1 MFSLDK
7 DLKDVLNNSIVKN
20 IFFISKDTLV
30 IQTNDCKIR
39 LFDLNHE
46 QELNKQIDMLKM
58 IFKDYEPII
67 LQFLQKFD
75 IIDPEDIMYIYN
87 RVLKS
92 KPLINCLSNFMKYI
106 ESAEK
111 DKHTIT
117 VYFILTKD
125 VHLSFKLNLNNPND
139 FINNCQI
146 FEKSIKHWHFI
157 KDLSN

>member
-1 MFSLDK
+1 MFDLDK
-7 DLKDVLNNSIVKN
+7 DLKEVLNNSIVKN

-39 LFDLNHE
+39 LFDLDHE
-46 QELNKQIDMLKM
+46 QEFNKQIDMLKM

-75 IIDPEDIMYIYN
+75 IIDPEDIIYIYN
-87 RVLKS
+87 KVLKS

-106 ESAEK
+106 ENAEK
-111 DKHTIT
+111 DKQTIII
-117 VYFILTKD
+117 YFIRTKN
-125 VHLSFKLNLNNPND
+125 VNLSFKLNLNNPND
-139 FINNCQI
+139 FIKNCQI

-157 KDLSN
+157 KDLSD